1 MRADGELTKV
11 EYINQKNIVN
21 NKILALEKEL
31 DDNTNNNYNKFI
43 IDYDKILNSLNEII
57 DFSQHKADHDL
68 LDKFVSRIVPDG
80 NTHFRWYMNLDNNNE
95 MPIDISVDGRKN
107 KAVVS
112 IDKTGE
118 ELPLHSDNINDK
130 LNVIYVIDKKS
141 LLEEIQHRLL
151 LLTRNNF

>member
-1 MRADGELTKV
+1 
-11 EYINQKNIVN
+11 
-21 NKILALEKEL
+21 
-31 DDNTNNNYNKFI
+31 
-43 IDYDKILNSLNEII
+43 
-57 DFSQHKADHDL
+57 
-68 LDKFVSRIVPDG
+68 
-80 NTHFRWYMNLDNNNE
+80 MNLDNNNE

>member
-1 MRADGELTKV
+1 M
-11 EYINQKNIVN
+11 
-21 NKILALEKEL
+21 
-31 DDNTNNNYNKFI
+31 
-43 IDYDKILNSLNEII
+43 
-57 DFSQHKADHDL
+57 
-68 LDKFVSRIVPDG
+68 DKFVSRIVPDG

-141 LLEEIQHRLL
+141 LL
-151 LLTRNNF
+151 